1 MMGQVL
7 AISGRVLP
15 VTNADVQLEAVF
27 ENGARVVGESHIF
40 NAKKQQELPHP
51 PRFAC
56 AGAPEGAA
64 RCA

>member
-27 ENGARVVGESHIF
+27 ENGTREIGRAHV
-40 NAKKQQELPHP
+40 
-51 PRFAC
+51 
-56 AGAPEGAA
+56 
-64 RCA
+64 